1 MSAPKSAD
9 GRTPAEPHPR
19 PLDVCRALL
28 EALDATEGRR
38 RRRKRNTGADA
49 IGIGMK
55 RALLE
60 GAIRDDPDP
69 AEFEGWLLE
78 RCFEQGPGEGA
89 WRAMALEIFGEWRMA
104 AAAPSFAEW
113 LRAGAP
119 SDDKPGAGRPERPNR
134 AEGPARLPVFP
145 GFAPVLAAL
154 ALVGAACEGGIEADV
169 DDVPEIEVEEASTE
183 ARQQGGVVAEVLG
196 PLLAGPGPD
205 STVYDPPL
213 PLARPAGATSWPPPT
228 GTHGDAAARGI
239 RPDTAPVMPD
249 TVGAESGRNNRPISR
264 SGPGRIP
271 SGGVGFVVSDQGL
284 VSQQS
289 RRSAGVLRPS
299 SPDLCR
305 SSSGQ
310 IGEMTIP
317 RWTRSPP
324 RATRHSGTSATSGD
338 LGVPATDARRHG
350 IGTESGECRPA
361 PGGFGLRSAVAGSA
375 S

>member
-119 SDDKPGAGRPERPNR
+119 SDDKPGAGRPERPDR
-134 AEGPARLPVFP
+134 GEGPSRLPVFP
-145 GFAPVLAAL
+145 GFAPALAAL
-154 ALVGAACEGGIEADV
+154 ALIGAACEGGIEADV
-169 DDVPEIEVEEASTE
+169 DDVPEIEVQEASDE
-183 ARQQGGVVAEVLG
+183 ARQQGGMVAEVLG

-205 STVYDPPL
+205 STIYDPPL

-239 RPDTAPVMPD
+239 RPDTARSRRIRRARER
-249 TVGAESGRNNRPISR
+249 AEQSADQ
-264 SGPGRIP
+264 PGRTRPHPFRRGQVRRQRLETGDVPVANEVRIK
-271 SGGVGFVVSDQGL
+271 GEVQFVRD
-284 VSQQS
+284 
-289 RRSAGVLRPS
+289 
-299 SPDLCR
+299 
-305 SSSGQ
+305 
-310 IGEMTIP
+310 
-317 RWTRSPP
+317 
-324 RATRHSGTSATSGD
+324 GD
-338 LGVPATDARRHG
+338 
-350 IGTESGECRPA
+350 
-361 PGGFGLRSAVAGSA
+361 
-375 S
+375 